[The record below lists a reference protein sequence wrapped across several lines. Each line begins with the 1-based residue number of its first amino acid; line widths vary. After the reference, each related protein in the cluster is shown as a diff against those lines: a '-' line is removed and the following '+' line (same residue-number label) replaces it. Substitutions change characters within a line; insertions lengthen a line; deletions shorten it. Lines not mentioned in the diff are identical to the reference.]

1 MGEAKEEKLPNRWI
15 RVIGAILI
23 QMALGSIYAWSI
35 FNKPLAADLGE
46 PSKSLQVLGIF
57 ATSLAGFGLFVT
69 VGGKLQDKSGPKN
82 IAMLSGVVYALGYI
96 ISSQFTDSIAMMYV
110 GYGVLGAGVGI
121 GYSCALSCCVKWFP
135 DKRGLIS
142 GLAVAG
148 FGAGTFVFAQVGQFI
163 IDSGSTDAAGLSSAY
178 LYLGLILFALVIA
191 GAQLLRDPPTGFCP
205 AGWSPPKTGSGSTA
219 KKQFSPRE
227 MVRTKSFIFL
237 WLMFALSATC
247 GLMMIGNVSNLGQNF
262 EDIYA
267 NANPGFDS
275 ATQNVMV
282 TAQVATIT
290 GVLAIFNGAGR
301 IVWGMVSDKIGRMKT
316 MKLMFLV
323 QAVILFSAAAFVM
336 SKPVNENTVFIGVTA
351 IVSLEGF
358 CFGGNFAL
366 FPPTTTEYF
375 GTKSLGTNYGIVFTS
390 YAVGGVLGGLMPGII
405 KGGFE
410 WVFIATALGSLVA
423 FGIAWITKNPA
434 DSGPVAETAK
444 A

>member
-1 MGEAKEEKLPNRWI
+1 MGEEKLANRWI
-15 RVIGAILI
+15 RVLGAILI

-69 VGGKLQDKSGPKN
+69 VGGKLQDKSGPRN
-82 IAMLSGVVYALGYI
+82 IAILSGVVYAIGYV
-96 ISSQFTDSIAMMYV
+96 ISSQFTDNIAMMYV

-121 GYSCALSCCVKWFP
+121 GYSCALTCCVKWFP

-163 IDSGSTDAAGLSSAY
+163 IDSGSSDAVGLANAY
-178 LYLGLILFALVIA
+178 LYLGMIFLAMVVG
-191 GAQLLRDPPTGFCP
+191 GAFLLCDPPSGFCP
-205 AGWSPPKTGSGSTA
+205 AGWTPPKSGSGSTA
-219 KKQFSPRE
+219 KKQFTPRE

-237 WLMFALSATC
+237 WIMFALSATC
-247 GLMMIGNVSNLGQNF
+247 GLMMIGNVSNVAANF
-262 EDIYA
+262 EEFYA
-267 NANPGFDS
+267 DANPGFDPL
-275 ATQNVMV
+275 TDNILV
-282 TAQVATIT
+282 TAQVATVT

-301 IVWGMVSDKIGRMKT
+301 IAWGIISDKIGRLKT
-316 MKLMFLV
+316 MKLMFV
-323 QAVILFSAAAFVM
+323 TQAVILFAAAAFVM
-336 SKPVNENTVFIGVTA
+336 SKPTDENVVFMGVTA

-366 FPPTTTEYF
+366 FPPTTTEFF
-375 GTKSLGTNYGIVFTS
+375 GTKHLGSNYGIVFTS
-390 YAVGGVLGGLMPGII
+390 YAVGGVLGGLMPGIV

-410 WVFIATALGSLVA
+410 WVFIATAVGSLAA
-423 FGIAWITKNPA
+423 FAIAWL
-434 DSGPVAETAK
+434 AK
-444 A
+444 APIVDEEPAKA

>member
-96 ISSQFTDSIAMMYV
+96 ISSQFTDSIAMMYI

-178 LYLGLILFALVIA
+178 LYLGLIFFAMVIA

-275 ATQNVMV
+275 LTQNVMV